1 MNNWLNVNQPN
12 SLPRASEKR
21 TEWAQLLLILYDTQK
36 YWILGIITPFCSIDS
51 KKKHTIIFI
60 LSLYDCLRDT
70 IVWKTKENHQN
81 KMSQYLTWRYE
92 TMICFGLSHLNT
104 MIAIT
109 FISQDL
115 IIYWINQKYNMIKT
129 FHK

>member
-1 MNNWLNVNQPN
+1 MAKCKSTEFPSQSKWKKDRVSSASPHSLWNTEVLNTRYNY
-12 SLPRASEKR
+12 
-21 TEWAQLLLILYDTQK
+21 TILFDR
-36 YWILGIITPFCSIDS
+36 LE
-51 KKKHTIIFI
+51 KKHNIIFI

-70 IVWKTKENHQN
+70 NVWKTKENHQN

-92 TMICFGLSHLNT
+92 TMIWFGLSHLNT